1 MYELIKNNQLD
12 IMLVLC
18 GACGILGLLL
28 IITRFLS
35 KSRKRILLL
44 MMFQALFLLWFDR
57 QAYIYAGDPGH
68 MGYIMVRVS
77 NFLVF
82 FLTSAMVFGMNLYI
96 RDWMMT
102 EGGMKTLP
110 KRLDIVHVLS
120 ICGMLLAVI
129 SAFTGLYYYFDETN
143 KYHRGSG
150 FIIAYVIP
158 VICPMLQLSVVLQ
171 FKKVFRKLI
180 FISLL
185 LYLIVPVLCGIIQI
199 KAYGISIVNMAM
211 VAVSISLYFF
221 TYLDINDVV
230 IHAHKMEMRGLEEE
244 RKSMKRL
251 FDQTARAFVS
261 AIDARDE
268 HGKGH
273 SARVAEYARKIAHA
287 CGKSERE
294 CDEIYYSAL
303 LHDVGKIGISDEII
317 AKDEELTKEE
327 FEILK
332 TKSLIGDEIL
342 SSIEEY
348 PYLRKAA
355 RSVNERYDGSGY
367 PDGLKG
373 DEIPEVARIV
383 AVADEYDKMSSS
395 KSYRDPFPQ
404 YVVREDILKGAGIQF
419 DPRFASVMVTL
430 IDFDPDYLMQEKD
443 SSIDDELE
451 REIEFTEYKKEIS
464 QGVLIEQNI
473 TKLSFRCEKK
483 EGTGFSA
490 PSLIIF
496 DSYDKRIHDEAKTI
510 KAFHYI
516 EYGELW
522 FDGNTICTAASKINA
537 EVKEDAG
544 SAKRGSADENFY
556 EITAGHYEDHISMHI
571 KNGSRLMDVVIAL
584 PDSSRYAYM
593 AITGENCRVYD
604 IDVEKTDIL
613 MEESDIKRIAPRQD
627 YTDRLE
633 GDIPNIQILGTRAV
647 STEGILLKDFLRL
660 TFRTMTLPSSDFVWN
675 CPYIIL
681 FTSGDGKVG
690 GDGYKEYSLV
700 KLNGE
705 SNDGGDFADNKIE
718 VSKDN
723 GFRNWDKWME
733 DNQKGLECEA
743 VITRKGKTIIINVE
757 DSGVSIKNTTVI
769 KDDLQGELYI
779 ALTGDLCV
787 LTDIRIR
794 NH

>member
-1 MYELIKNNQLD
+1 MYELIKENQLD

-57 QAYIYAGDPGH
+57 QAYIYAGDPGYT
-68 MGYIMVRVS
+68 GYIMVRIS
-77 NFLVF
+77 NFMVF

-96 RDWMMT
+96 RDWMST
-102 EGGMKTLP
+102 EGGMKILP
-110 KRLDIVHVLS
+110 KRLDIVQVLS

-129 SAFTGLYYYFDETN
+129 SAFTGLYYYFDESN

-158 VICPMLQLSVVLQ
+158 VFCPMLQLSVVLQ

-230 IHAHKMEMRGLEEE
+230 IHAHKTEMRGLEEE

-261 AIDARDE
+261 AIDAKDE

-287 CGKSERE
+287 CGKSDRE

-303 LHDVGKIGISDEII
+303 LHDVGKIGISDDII

-342 SSIEEY
+342 SCIEEY

-383 AVADEYDKMSSS
+383 AVADEYDQMSSS

-419 DPRFASVMVTL
+419 DPRFASIMVNL

-443 SSIDDELE
+443 SNINDEPV

-464 QGVLIEQNI
+464 PGVLIERNI
-473 TKLSFRCEKK
+473 TKLSFKCEKK
-483 EGTGFSA
+483 EGAGFSA

-522 FDGNTICTAASKINA
+522 FDGNTICTAASKISA
-537 EVKEDAG
+537 EIKEDDG
-544 SAKRGSADENFY
+544 SAKNGSADETFY
-556 EITAGHYEDHISMHI
+556 EITAGHYEDHINMHI

-613 MEESDIKRIAPRQD
+613 MEEADIKRIAPRQD

-647 STEGILLKDFLRL
+647 STDGFLLKDFLRL

-681 FTSGDGKVG
+681 FTSRDGKVG

-769 KDDLQGELYI
+769 KDDLQGGLYI

>member
-57 QAYIYAGDPGH
+57 QAYIYAGDPGYT
-68 MGYIMVRVS
+68 GYIMVRIS
-77 NFLVF
+77 NFMVF

-96 RDWMMT
+96 RDWMRT
-102 EGGMKTLP
+102 EGGMKILP
-110 KRLDIVHVLS
+110 KRLDIVQVLS

-129 SAFTGLYYYFDETN
+129 SAFTGLYYYFDESN

-158 VICPMLQLSVVLQ
+158 VFCPMLQLSVVLQ

-230 IHAHKMEMRGLEEE
+230 IHAHKTEMRGLEEE

-261 AIDARDE
+261 AIDAKDE

-287 CGKSERE
+287 CGKSDRE

-419 DPRFASVMVTL
+419 DPRFASIMVNL

-443 SSIDDELE
+443 SNINDEPV

-464 QGVLIEQNI
+464 PGVLIERNI
-473 TKLSFRCEKK
+473 TKLSFKCEKK
-483 EGTGFSA
+483 EGAGFSA

-516 EYGELW
+516 EYGEIW
-522 FDGNTICTAASKINA
+522 FDGNTICTAASKISA
-537 EVKEDAG
+537 EIKEDAG
-544 SAKRGSADENFY
+544 SAKNGSADENFY
-556 EITAGHYEDHISMHI
+556 EITAGHYEDHINMHI

-647 STEGILLKDFLRL
+647 STEGFLLKDFLRL

-681 FTSGDGKVG
+681 FTSRDGKVG

-743 VITRKGKTIIINVE
+743 VITRKGRTIIINVE